1 MEILQEVQDLLTSGQ
16 SANKL
21 WKESGTT
28 LSFKDWI
35 QREKDKGVI
44 IPNTMVENATK
55 DIRSSLGIDVPVST
69 ITKLDKNKNLVLG
82 LNRWVLISSLLII
95 GGAIG
100 YSIYKKRK

>member
-1 MEILQEVQDLLTSGQ
+1 MDNLQDLQDLLTSGQ

-44 IPNTMVENATK
+44 IPNTMVESVTK
-55 DIRSSLGIDVPVST
+55 DIRDSLGIDVPVPASKT
-69 ITKLDKNKNLVLG
+69 LDKNKNLVLG
-82 LNRWVLISSLLII
+82 LNKWVLISSLVII

>member
-1 MEILQEVQDLLTSGQ
+1 MEILQDVQELLTSGQ

-21 WKESGTT
+21 WKESGTS

-44 IPNTMVENATK
+44 IPNTLVENVTK
-55 DIRSSLGIDVPVST
+55 DIRTSLGIGIPTST
-69 ITKLDKNKNLVLG
+69 IIKSDKNKNLVLG
-82 LNRWVLISSLLII
+82 LNKWVLISSLLII

-100 YSIYKKRK
+100 YSVYKKTK

>member
-1 MEILQEVQDLLTSGQ
+1 MEELLDSGQ

-35 QREKDKGVI
+35 QREKDKGML
-44 IPNTMVENATK
+44 IPNKIVEETTQAIKDPLGIDQPTPEPISLNATK
-55 DIRSSLGIDVPVST
+55 NSI
-69 ITKLDKNKNLVLG
+69 LG
-82 LNRWVLISSLLII
+82 LNKWVLISSLVII

>member
-1 MEILQEVQDLLTSGQ
+1 MEELQDLLQSGQ

-44 IPNTMVENATK
+44 IPNTLAENLTK
-55 DIRSSLGIDVPVST
+55 DIKNSLGIDIPIPASK
-69 ITKLDKNKNLVLG
+69 KLGANKNLVLG
-82 LNRWVLISSLLII
+82 LNKWVLISSLIII

>member
-1 MEILQEVQDLLTSGQ
+1 MEILQDVQELLTSGQ

-21 WKESGTT
+21 WKESGTS

-44 IPNTMVENATK
+44 IPNTLVENVTK
-55 DIRSSLGIDVPVST
+55 DIRSSLGLDIPTST
-69 ITKLDKNKNLVLG
+69 ITKLDKDKNLVLG
-82 LNRWVLISSLLII
+82 LNKWVLISSLIII

>member
-1 MEILQEVQDLLTSGQ
+1 MEELQDLLKSGQ

-44 IPNTMVENATK
+44 IPNTLAENLTK
-55 DIRSSLGIDVPVST
+55 DIKNSLGIDVPVPAS
-69 ITKLDKNKNLVLG
+69 KELEANKNLVLG
-82 LNRWVLISSLLII
+82 LNKWVLISSLVII